1 MENFMKNHEGQT
13 YALLRMVTGFLF
25 LFHGLRWWLGWPGGG
40 EPFVGPWHIVYIGAP
55 ILIFGGLFVCVGMFT
70 RWAAFLS
77 SGLMAC
83 AYWGYYGNKAFM
95 VPEGSSDSAIML
107 MFPYVNK
114 GELATMFC
122 FAFLFIASRGSGIWS
137 IESARKNSG

>member
-1 MENFMKNHEGQT
+1 MENFMKRYEAQT
-13 YALLRMVTGFLF
+13 YALLRMVTGLMF
-25 LFHGLRWWLGWPGGG
+25 LFHGSRWLIGWPGGG

-55 ILIFGGLFVCVGMFT
+55 ILMFGGSLVCIGFYT

-83 AYWGYYGNKAFM
+83 AYWGYYGKKAFI
-95 VPEGSSDSAIML
+95 VPEGSTDSAIML
-107 MFPYVNK
+107 MLPYVNK

-122 FAFLFIASRGSGIWS
+122 FAFLFIAAHGSGIWS
-137 IESARKNSG
+137 IDSMLKKSD